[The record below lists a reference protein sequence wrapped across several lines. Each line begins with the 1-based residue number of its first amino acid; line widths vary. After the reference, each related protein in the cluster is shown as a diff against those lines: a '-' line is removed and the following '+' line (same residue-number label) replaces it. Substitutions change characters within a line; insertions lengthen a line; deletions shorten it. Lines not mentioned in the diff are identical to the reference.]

1 MSRVRRAEVTHS
13 RTLDDR
19 EARDECRALADTGAL
34 GLDGATVRL
43 DEVLD
48 DRQTESQPAMD
59 AGGRSIGLP
68 ERFEGVWQEV
78 G

>member
-1 MSRVRRAEVTHS
+1 MRLIRA
-13 RTLDDR
+13 RWIDR
-19 EARDECRALADTGAL
+19 EARDERCALADTGAL
-34 GLDGATVRL
+34 GLDTAAVRL

-48 DRQTESQPAMD
+48 DRQTEPQSAMD

-68 ERFEGVWQEV
+68 ERFEDVWQEV